1 MKTGQVTVFGSPSL
15 LAKTWKLDSGGKAVK
30 ETAAQLTSGT
40 YSTLKFSSV
49 DELADILRGVTT
61 RQALCASVALDGS
74 TGGTVTT
81 RDKAGAH
88 PEAKTRTKSCFGL
101 PAGPGIGFID
111 CDEAGIT
118 REQLFGMLFDAV
130 PDLKGAAMLWRPS
143 GSSHVMKGDEDLT
156 GLRGQHVV
164 IPVTD
169 ASDWP
174 RALKVIA
181 GKLWLNGHGRIKVS
195 SAGSLLERC
204 PVDLAVGE
212 AARLLFVGGSH
223 CEGGLE
229 QRRGDVLVFPGEWL
243 DTRKDIP
250 DLTPDELG
258 RLEGLK
264 SQARAAAEPDALRV
278 RAEHRTATIQ
288 RRLPSMM
295 STGIGASEAER
306 RIGEAV
312 DAAFGGV
319 LLGDSELTAVR
330 ADGRQELVTVAQV
343 LSQRDRW
350 HEVNVLDPL
359 NPGHRGG
366 SADGR
371 LYLHS
376 ASPIVYSLD
385 DGGKVYRLRT
395 QKVRVVASAGG
406 RSDLVQQLAT
416 VAAGLDSVFRSDG
429 GVVQLI
435 DGRPVPLNKAHL
447 LNLLGREVA
456 FFKFTGKGEVPADI
470 GPDIAEQVL
479 AELSIRPGLKVLRGV
494 VDLPYP
500 TRSGKVVTR
509 PGYDEE
515 TGVYLD
521 LDHSWTP
528 NIPNRP
534 TREQVSVAVVQMMRP
549 WRGYRF
555 SSADDAAGM
564 VSSVLAALSRASL
577 QLCPAI
583 LMDAAQQGSGKTKAA
598 MALCGL
604 VEGRLP
610 AVTPWSAGGND
621 DEVKKWLLSCV
632 MGNARSVVLDNIVG
646 HVKSA
651 ALAGVLT
658 SGRISGRVLGESRTV
673 DAAARFL
680 LTMTGNNASLDA
692 DMLRRTVRVRIEAGV
707 DPTHKAFDFDPV
719 TEALR
724 QRRCIAEAA
733 GTVWQAYSAAGS
745 PDIVA
750 GDAGGF
756 SDWNRLCRQVV
767 LWLVREG
774 LADGLPW
781 QLGDPAGSMLADASY
796 SDPEVDA
803 LGDLLHSLHEVHAGS
818 PFLAAE
824 VLALYK
830 AGGVGSGEAV
840 AGRVRS
846 AVDDL
851 MGGRQPTAR
860 TLGMMLKNRRDRP
873 ARGLKLLEGGT
884 DRDGRKFWSVAAL
897 GSG

>member
-1 MKTGQVTVFGSPSL
+1 MIGQVTVFSSPSL
-15 LAKTWKLDSGGKAVK
+15 LAKTWKLVDDKAVK
-30 ETAAQLTSGT
+30 DTAAQMTSGSYKT
-40 YSTLKFSSV
+40 LNFSTV
-49 DELADILRGVTT
+49 DELADILRSVTT

-74 TGGTVTT
+74 ESGTVTT
-81 RDKAGAH
+81 QARVSSD
-88 PEAKTRTKSCFGL
+88 PSAKTRTKGCFGL
-101 PAGPGIGFID
+101 PAGAGIGFID

-118 REQLFGMLFDAV
+118 RDRLFGMLFDAV
-130 PDLKGAAMLWRPS
+130 PALRGAAMLWRPS
-143 GSSHVMKGDEDLT
+143 GSSHVFQGDADLT
-156 GLRGQHVV
+156 ALRGQHVV

-169 ASDWP
+169 ASDWA
-174 RALKVIA
+174 RTLKVIA
-181 GKLWLNGHGRIKVS
+181 GRLWLQGHGRIKVS

-223 CEGGLE
+223 CEPPLE

-258 RLEGLK
+258 RLDGLK
-264 SQARAAAEPDALRV
+264 AQARAAAAPEAQRV

-295 STGIGASEAER
+295 STGISASEAER
-306 RIGEAV
+306 RIGEAC
-312 DAAFGGV
+312 DAAFGDV
-319 LLGDSELTAVR
+319 LLGDFDLTAVR
-330 ADGRQELVTVAQV
+330 ADGRQEVVTVAQV
-343 LSQRDRW
+343 LSDRARW
-350 HEVNVLDPL
+350 HEVDVLDPL
-359 NPGHRGG
+359 NPGHRDGA
-366 SADGR
+366 ADGR

-376 ASPIVYSLD
+376 ASPIVFSLD
-385 DGGKVYRLRT
+385 DGGKVYRLRV
-395 QKVRVVASAGG
+395 QKVKVVSSAGG
-406 RSDLVQQLAT
+406 RSDVVQQLAT
-416 VAAGLDSVFRSDG
+416 VAAELDSVFRSDG

-435 DGRPVPLNKAHL
+435 DGRPVSLTKAHL

-456 FFKFTGKGEVPADI
+456 FFKATGKGEVPADI
-470 GPDIAEQVL
+470 GPDVAEQVL
-479 AELSIRPGLKVLRGV
+479 AELSIRSGLKVLAAV

-500 TRSGKVVTR
+500 TRTGRVVGR
-509 PGYDEE
+509 AGYDEE
-515 TGVYLD
+515 TKVYLD
-521 LDHSWTP
+521 LDHEWNPQVPT
-528 NIPNRP
+528 RP
-534 TREQVSVAVVQMMRP
+534 TPEQVRVAVVQMMSP
-549 WRGYRF
+549 WRDYSF
-555 SSADDAAGM
+555 SSPDDAAGM
-564 VSSVLAALSRASL
+564 VSSVLAACSRQVMSM
-577 QLCPAI
+577 CPAI
-583 LMDAAQQGSGKTKAA
+583 LLDAAQQGSGKTKAA
-598 MALCGL
+598 MALCAL

-610 AVTPWSAGGND
+610 AVTPYSAGGND
-621 DEVKKWLLSCV
+621 DEVRKWLLSCAV
-632 MGNARSVVLDNIVG
+632 GHSRSVVLDNITG

-658 SGRISGRVLGESRTV
+658 SGRIAGRVLGESRTV
-673 DAAARFL
+673 DAAVRFL

-692 DMLRRTVRVRIEAGV
+692 DMLRRSVRVRIDAGA
-707 DPTHKAFDFDPV
+707 DPTHKAFAFDPV

-724 QRRCIAEAA
+724 QRRRIALAA
-733 GTVWQAYSAAGS
+733 CTIWAAYFAAGS
-745 PDIVA
+745 PDIVK

-756 SDWNRLCRQVV
+756 SDWNRLCRQPV

-781 QLGDPAGSMLADASY
+781 QLSDPAGSMLADASY
-796 SDPEVDA
+796 SDPEVEA

-851 MGGRQPTAR
+851 MGGRQPNAR

-873 ARGLKLLEGGT
+873 ARGLKLLEGGM
-884 DRDGRKFWSVAAL
+884 DRDGRKLWSVAAL
-897 GSG
+897 AAR